1 MKITLLGILPPYR
14 GGIAHF
20 NTLLFQSL
28 RNRHDVSA
36 VNFSRQ
42 YPDLLF
48 PGKTQLAEGGATA
61 PEFSHRLVDSINP
74 LSWLKSA
81 AFVKSIAPD
90 LLIYKYWMP
99 FFAPALGTIARSARS
114 NGRTKTLCIIDNL
127 TPHEKRPGDLI
138 LNRYLL
144 NTTDYFIAMS
154 KTVEADLLSQ
164 KPAAQY
170 RLVSHPV
177 YSNFGAPLPK
187 DEARRRLGITEKN
200 VILYFG
206 YIRKY
211 KGIQYLIQ
219 AVPKFINHL
228 DAMTIIAGEF
238 YEDKTPYL
246 QEIEKTGR
254 PEKIRL
260 VDEFIPDEQV
270 NLYFS
275 AADIVVLP
283 YIHATQSG
291 IMQIALSYE
300 LPCLVTRVGGLPE
313 MVDDGQTGFIVPPE
327 NPDAIA
333 AGLIDYFAN
342 IDRYAIQANIRRKK
356 SYYSWEYFINQIEEM
371 VSKSK

>member
-1 MKITLLGILPPYR
+1 MKITIPGIFPPYR

-20 NTLLFQSL
+20 NTLLYRSL
-28 RNRHDVSA
+28 GKRHDVSA
-36 VNFSRQ
+36 INFSRQ
-42 YPDLLF
+42 YPNLLF
-48 PGKTQLAEGGATA
+48 PGKTQMIENEPVI
-61 PEFSHRLVDSINP
+61 PEFGNRMIDSINP
-74 LSWLKSA
+74 ITWLKTSREI
-81 AFVKSIAPD
+81 KRLSPD

-99 FFAPALGTIARSARS
+99 FFAPSLGTIARRVKS
-114 NGRTKTLCIIDNL
+114 NGKTQTLCIIDNL
-127 TPHEKRPGDLI
+127 TPHEKRPGDLV

-144 NTTDYFIAMS
+144 NATDHFIAMS

-164 KPAAQY
+164 KPEASY

-177 YSNFGAPLPK
+177 YSNFGAPIPK
-187 DEARRRLGITEKN
+187 DEARKRLGISEKN

-219 AVPKFINHL
+219 SVPKFSNHL
-228 DAMTIIAGEF
+228 DALTIIAGEF
-238 YEDKTPYL
+238 YEDKLPYV
-246 QEIEKTGR
+246 QEIEKTGQAD
-254 PEKIRL
+254 KIRL
-260 VDEFIPDEQV
+260 IDQFIPDEQV

-275 AADIVVLP
+275 AADLVVLP

-313 MVDDGQTGFIVPPE
+313 MVEEGQTGFIVPPE

-333 AGLIDYFAN
+333 EGIVRYFTNADRELI
-342 IDRYAIQANIRRKK
+342 QSNIRRKK
-356 SYYSWEYFINQIEEM
+356 SFYSWEHFTSQIEEM
-371 VSKSK
+371 VSE